1 MRCLVPL
8 LLLLAAACA
17 APPGEGGPA
26 SPHHWTL
33 HAPGGSFLGSAT
45 AIAPDRLL
53 SNRHVVGVVG
63 AELLARG
70 PVGEER
76 PARVIAVAG
85 SADAA
90 LLSIAPSAVSP
101 SLRET
106 ALARGET
113 LHVTGAVA
121 GERRSGT
128 GSAEGK
134 AGQFGAGTMTARLPA
149 APGFS
154 GGPVTDAQGRL
165 YGIVVAAVIDSASEA
180 RRLSARGGVEPTS
193 QRVVL
198 LLEVAQ
204 ALRSLGEAP

>member
-1 MRCLVPL
+1 MRRLAPL

-17 APPGEGGPA
+17 APPSEGPM

-45 AIAPDRLL
+45 SVAPDRLL

-63 AELLARG
+63 AEVLARG
-70 PVGEER
+70 PGGEER

-90 LLSIAPSAVSP
+90 LLAIAPGAAAP

-106 ALARGET
+106 ALARGEA
-113 LHVTGAVA
+113 LHVTGAVDGA
-121 GERRSGT
+121 RRSGT
-128 GSAEGK
+128 GSAEGR
-134 AGQFGAGTMTARLPA
+134 AGQFGAGTATARLPA

-154 GGPVTDAQGRL
+154 GGPVTDAEGRL

-180 RRLSARGGVEPTS
+180 RRLSAGGSVEPTS

-198 LLEVAQ
+198 LLEVGH
-204 ALRSLGEAP
+204 ALRSLGQAR